1 MRKAVWTAVLL
12 CTVIPAPSQEV
23 ETFTP
28 SISDVVYAEATGQE
42 LALDV
47 YLPKATAAAI
57 PALIYV
63 HGGGWQSGDK
73 SAVPEFLRK
82 SLLDAGIALISVNYR
97 FSTSDSFPAQAE
109 DVTRAVQFV
118 RWLAKDWGLREDRIA
133 LMGTSAGGHLALWVG
148 LHDDQADPKS
158 KDPVERRSSRVAA
171 IVNYYGPT
179 NFHLL
184 KTIRHTDPA
193 YLQLFGLDPGESAS
207 MVADERLAAASPITY
222 VSPDDPPVF
231 TFHGLDDQTV
241 PVEHAREL
249 AAKLMESNV
258 PCEEFLLEQGV
269 HDYKQTRPGWPDFQQ
284 ATIDFLKK
292 NLLGTEAGHPQA
304 GAE

>member
-1 MRKAVWTAVLL
+1 MTKAVWIAAFF
-12 CTVIPAPSQEV
+12 CIVIVAPAQEV

-28 SISDVVYAEATGQE
+28 SISDVVYGEVAGQE
-42 LALDV
+42 LTLDV
-47 YLPKATAAAI
+47 YLPKASSAAI

-82 SLLDAGIALISVNYR
+82 SLLDAGIALASVNYR
-97 FSTSDSFPAQAE
+97 LSTSDPFPAQVE

-118 RWLAKDWGLREDRIA
+118 RSMSKDWGLREDRIA
-133 LMGTSAGGHLALWVG
+133 LMGTSAGAHLALWVG
-148 LHDDQADPKS
+148 LHDDQANAKS

-184 KTIRHTDPA
+184 TTIKHTHPA
-193 YLQLFGLDPGESAS
+193 YLQLFGLDPNDPAA
-207 MVADERLAAASPITY
+207 MVRDERLTAASPIAW
-222 VSPDDPPVF
+222 VSPGDPPVF
-231 TFHGLDDQTV
+231 TFHGLDDLTV

-249 AAKLMESNV
+249 VEKLKQNSV
-258 PCEEFLLEQGV
+258 PSEEFLLEKGI
-269 HDYKQTRPGWPDFQQ
+269 DNYEQTQPGWPDFRQ
-284 ATIDFLKK
+284 ATIEFLKK
-292 NLLGTEAGHPQA
+292 YLLATPALDSQARTE
-304 GAE
+304 

>member
-1 MRKAVWTAVLL
+1 MKKAVWIVLL
-12 CTVIPAPSQEV
+12 LCSVPVAPCQEV

-28 SISDVVYAEATGQE
+28 SISDVVYAEATDQE

-47 YLPKATAAAI
+47 YLPKSPAAEI

-82 SLLDAGIALISVNYR
+82 SLLDAGIALVSVNYR
-97 FSTSDSFPAQAE
+97 FTTSDFFPAQVE

-118 RWLAKDWGLREDRIA
+118 RLFAKDWGLREDRIA
-133 LMGTSAGGHLALWVG
+133 LMGISAGAHLALWVG
-148 LHDDQADPKS
+148 LHDDQANPRS
-158 KDPVERRSSRVAA
+158 KDPAERRSSRVSA

-184 KTIRHTDPA
+184 KTIEHTYPA
-193 YLQLFGLDPGESAS
+193 YVQLFGLDPGDSAS
-207 MVADERLAAASPITY
+207 LVADERLTAASPITY
-222 VSPDDPPVF
+222 VSAGDPPVL
-231 TFHGLDDQTV
+231 TFHGLDDKTV

-249 AAKLMESNV
+249 VAKLKENNV
-258 PCEEFLLEQGV
+258 PCEEFLLEKGV
-269 HDYKQTRPGWPDFQQ
+269 HDYKQLQGDWPDFER

-292 NLLGTEAGHPQA
+292 HLLTPAGHPHA
-304 GAE
+304 GTE